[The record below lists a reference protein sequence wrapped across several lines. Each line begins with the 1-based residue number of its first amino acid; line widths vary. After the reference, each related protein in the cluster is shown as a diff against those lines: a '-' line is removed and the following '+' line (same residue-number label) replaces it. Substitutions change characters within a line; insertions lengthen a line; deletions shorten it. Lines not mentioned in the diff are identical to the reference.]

1 MQKKDFVWEER
12 VRIYDTDAQGIV
24 HYAGYY
30 RFFTDAFEQFA
41 RSRFGLNWPL
51 ANNKV
56 WFVVVES
63 HAKYHK
69 PLRLGDRI
77 RTHVHATRI
86 GTKALEFSFRIYNG
100 AELSCEGE
108 IVQVAINNRTWK
120 SIALPRS
127 MVTKLRE
134 MGAPPG

>member
-1 MQKKDFVWEER
+1 MPKKDFAWEER
-12 VRIYDTDAQGIV
+12 VRVYDTDTQGIV

-41 RSRFGLNWPL
+41 RSKFGLDWPL
-51 ANNKV
+51 VNDKV

-77 RTHVHATRI
+77 RTHVHVAMV
-86 GTKALEFSFRIYNG
+86 GKKALRFDFRIYKG
-100 AELSCEGE
+100 SELSCEGE

-120 SIALPRS
+120 AIALPKDIIKKIQKI
-127 MVTKLRE
+127 TD
-134 MGAPPG
+134 